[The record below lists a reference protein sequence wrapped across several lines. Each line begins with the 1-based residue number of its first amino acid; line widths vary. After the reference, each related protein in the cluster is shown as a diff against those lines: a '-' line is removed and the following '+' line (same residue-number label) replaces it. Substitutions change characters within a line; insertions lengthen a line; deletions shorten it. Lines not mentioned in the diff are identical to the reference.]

1 MLKKLLLVLL
11 LTISFVYADKDAGS
25 ESDFGSI
32 ATETTLE
39 ETSAAPTDVEVGE
52 DELLINSLSD
62 QE

>member
-11 LTISFVYADKDAGS
+11 LTISFVYADEDTGS

-32 ATETTLE
+32 TTETTLE

>member
-11 LTISFVYADKDAGS
+11 LTISFVYADEDTGS
-25 ESDFGSI
+25 ESDFGSNT
-32 ATETTLE
+32 TETTLE